1 MLPCYLARLKDRKKA
16 SGQLPTLSSQ
26 LADALKG
33 KDTTKEDIV
42 PAVASSSIMQIPL
55 SAIVVG
61 GVNARREFDED
72 RLAELQHSIER
83 DGLLQFPV
91 VAPEPGVPD
100 KWHLLAG
107 ERRYRAI
114 CELGWTTIPVCVM
127 LVLRQQWRRIMMEEN
142 LTQASFSLAEE
153 LSGFIAMV
161 EHDGYSVSQII
172 HELSL
177 DKGCVYGLLR
187 LYRNVPLRVGID
199 DGTING
205 KKILKP
211 LNRLITDTG
220 DERYPGLVDKSL
232 RLIAQQH
239 PSVAALNAAI
249 DDWITELDYNLT
261 EFSRR
266 RRSPGSAWERER
278 RRVQEFVAKSVK
290 NLDHEAIMEI
300 ARVYDE
306 VAKDLQRLAAE
317 SNRSVSTISTC
328 QPG

>member
-1 MLPCYLARLKDRKKA
+1 MTC
-16 SGQLPTLSSQ
+16 
-26 LADALKG
+26 
-33 KDTTKEDIV
+33 
-42 PAVASSSIMQIPL
+42 
-55 SAIVVG
+55 
-61 GVNARREFDED
+61 
-72 RLAELQHSIER
+72 
-83 DGLLQFPV
+83 
-91 VAPEPGVPD
+91 
-100 KWHLLAG
+100 
-107 ERRYRAI
+107 
-114 CELGWTTIPVCVM
+114 
-127 LVLRQQWRRIMMEEN
+127 
-142 LTQASFSLAEE
+142 
-153 LSGFIAMV
+153 
-161 EHDGYSVSQII
+161 I